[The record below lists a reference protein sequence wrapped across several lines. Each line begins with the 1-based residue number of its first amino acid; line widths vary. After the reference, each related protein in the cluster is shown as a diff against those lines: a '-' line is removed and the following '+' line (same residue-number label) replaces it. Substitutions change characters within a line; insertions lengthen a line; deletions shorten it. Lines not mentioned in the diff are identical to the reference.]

1 MDAPPDLKFTLSA
14 LRMMLLLLDGSEPRP
29 MAPPIDKPVPPMPV
43 TRMLPLTAERLRLP
57 ASMAL

>member
-43 TRMLPLTAERLRLP
+43 TRMLPLTA
-57 ASMAL
+57 